1 MRNKKPLIQIDKFS
15 GAGQNGI
22 LYCQG
27 FYPEVDNQK
36 SVMGEGF
43 IASNIFNTAT
53 TGFSNVYNIYGA
65 IALSTLANQDNI
77 YNLYID
83 GNSNQRIWAYQ
94 TIGDT
99 IKDGQIHINSQT
111 SYYCLR
117 PDIIET
123 SLGNILYP
131 SGRKIGR
138 GVRFSASGGST
149 TSIIGN
155 TDFVVLGYANGDT
168 ITNLKTGIEYTITS
182 ITTTTNT
189 NDTLNF
195 AASGT
200 NTTSS
205 DDECIIWEDDRFDT
219 LITKASWQTA
229 EYNWVKQ
236 IKLYGDL
243 YYFTNGNYL
252 GQILGDESAVD
263 KDFKQLPAKH
273 QAIALSVNNAKI
285 LVSANING
293 KGALLLWDG
302 YSDGWNNII
311 KTDAPVSSLV
321 EYNSGWI
328 YVLKGNVYYTD
339 GWQVQRLYSL
349 NQTRNIPSQ
358 SLNASSHNGLVISD
372 GFLYIAN
379 NSGDTN
385 LLEAGVYVIDLN
397 NVNNGFSLIKV
408 MGSSRTTNYP
418 YSIFINNRFTDTIS
432 IEVGGD
438 IGVSLISS
446 LDYGANYQDKSL
458 IMSIPLPDQMKISG
472 IGLNLSRYLKN
483 LDQDISFSNSRK
495 IGVSIG
501 DGDRGLINFAQVG
514 IGNTKSLVINGL
526 AYINNEIGDEVY
538 ISDTGSSTYSE
549 RTFITDI
556 TGKGTSSENWSIS
569 PDLSDAPI
577 NGTNLKMIRVKSLGI
592 KTIDYNDLKDE
603 IFFFT
608 PNALMTN
615 KLFIEI
621 VFYSG
626 ANSMP
631 LNINEINVYGE

>member
-1 MRNKKPLIQIDKFS
+1 MRNKKPIIQIDKFS

-43 IASNIFNTAT
+43 VTANVFNTAT
-53 TGFSNVYNIYGA
+53 TGFSNVSNIYGA
-65 IALSTLANQDNI
+65 IALSTLANQDNV
-77 YNLYID
+77 YNLYIE
-83 GNSNQRIWAYQ
+83 GGYNQKIWAYQ
-94 TIGDT
+94 ALGNT
-99 IKDGQIHINSQT
+99 IKDGQIHLNSLSST
-111 SYYCLR
+111 YYCLY

-123 SLGNILYP
+123 TLGNILYP
-131 SGRKIGR
+131 SGRNIGR
-138 GVRFSASGGST
+138 GVRFKATGGST
-149 TSIIGN
+149 TTIID
-155 TDFVVLGYANGDT
+155 TTKDFTTLGYTAGDKV
-168 ITNLKTGIEYTITS
+168 TNLKTGIEYTLTVVG
-182 ITTTTNT
+182 T
-189 NDTLNF
+189 DTLTFVAN
-195 AASGT
+195 GT
-200 NTTSS
+200 NTTESG
-205 DDECIIWEDDRFDT
+205 DECITWQDDRFET
-219 LITKASWQTA
+219 AIGKASWQRD
-229 EYNWVKQ
+229 EVYWVKQ

-339 GWQVQRLYSL
+339 GWQVQRLYGL

-358 SLNASSHNGLVISD
+358 SLNPVSHNGMVISD

-379 NSGDTN
+379 YSSDNN
-385 LLEAGVYVIDLN
+385 LLENGVYTIDLN
-397 NVNNGFSLIKV
+397 NVNNGFSLIKI
-408 MGSSRTTNYP
+408 MINGRTTGYP
-418 YSIFINNRFTDTIS
+418 YSIFINNRFSDTTT
-432 IEVGGD
+432 IEIGCGN
-438 IGVSLISS
+438 GVSSIKP

-458 IMSIPLPDQMKISG
+458 IMSIPLPDQMKING
-472 IGLNLSRYLKN
+472 IGLNLSRYLKSINQDLSYAN
-483 LDQDISFSNSRK
+483 LRK

-501 DGDRGLINFAQVG
+501 DGNRGLINLVSVG
-514 IGNTKSLVINGL
+514 VGNTKSIVINGL
-526 AYINNEIGDEVY
+526 IYPNNEIGDEIYVY
-538 ISDTGSSTYSE
+538 DTDSPVYSE

-556 TGKGTSSENWSIS
+556 TGKGTSAETWSIS
-569 PDLSDAPI
+569 PDLSDATDTS
-577 NGTNLKMIRVKSLGI
+577 TNLKMIRVKSLGI

-631 LNINEINVYGE
+631 LNINEINIYGE

>member
-43 IASNIFNTAT
+43 ITANVFNTTT
-53 TGFSNVYNIYGA
+53 TGFSNVSNIYGA

-83 GNSNQRIWAYQ
+83 GSSNQRIWAYQ

-99 IKDGQIHINSQT
+99 IKDGQIHLNSLSST
-111 SYYCLR
+111 YCLY

-123 SLGNILYP
+123 TLGNILYP
-131 SGRKIGR
+131 SGRNIGR
-138 GVRFSASGGST
+138 GVRFKATGGST
-149 TSIIGN
+149 TTIID
-155 TDFVVLGYANGDT
+155 TTRDFTTLGYTAGDKV
-168 ITNLKTGIEYTITS
+168 TNLKTGIEYTLTVVG
-182 ITTTTNT
+182 T
-189 NDTLNF
+189 DTLTF
-195 AASGT
+195 VASGT
-200 NTTSS
+200 NTTESG
-205 DDECIIWEDDRFDT
+205 DECIAWQDDRFET
-219 LITKASWQTA
+219 TISKASWQRDDI
-229 EYNWVKQ
+229 YWVKQ

-293 KGALLLWDG
+293 KGSLLLWDG

-311 KTDAPVSSLV
+311 KTDAPVNSLV

-328 YVLKGNVYYTD
+328 YVLKGIVYYTD

-358 SLNASSHNGLVISD
+358 SLTPASHNGLVISD
-372 GFLYIAN
+372 GFLYVAN
-379 NSGDTN
+379 NRGDTN

-438 IGVSLISS
+438 SGVSSINP

-483 LDQDISFSNSRK
+483 LDQDINYANLRK

-549 RTFITDI
+549 RTFITNI
-556 TGKGTSSENWSIS
+556 TGKGTSAENWSIS

-592 KTIDYNDLKDE
+592 KTVDYNDLKDE